1 MSGLR
6 PSWPQVS
13 SFHSSLLR
21 RLRLRSA
28 AERGNS
34 QLTLMRRP
42 LSGSA
47 QVISS
52 RWRGPFCRS

>member
-21 RLRLRSA
+21 RLRFRSS

-34 QLTLMRRP
+34 QLVLMRC
-42 LSGSA
+42 LLAGSM
-47 QVISS
+47 QVIAS
-52 RWRGPFCRS
+52 R